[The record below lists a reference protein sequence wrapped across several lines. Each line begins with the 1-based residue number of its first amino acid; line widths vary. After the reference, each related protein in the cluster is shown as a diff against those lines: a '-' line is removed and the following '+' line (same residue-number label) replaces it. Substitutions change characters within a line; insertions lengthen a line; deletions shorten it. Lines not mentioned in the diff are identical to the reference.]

1 MNLVFLSIHQVEVKV
16 DVMGLTLTRTAIAT
30 LKDLLMG
37 VFMKF
42 PELRPTVE
50 FSVRATV
57 QFSLRWAWH
66 S

>member
-1 MNLVFLSIHQVEVKV
+1 MNIGFLSIHQVEGKV
-16 DVMGLTLTRTAIAT
+16 DLMCLTLSRTAIAT
-30 LKDLLMG
+30 LKDPSMG

-57 QFSLRWAWH
+57 QFSLR
-66 S
+66 